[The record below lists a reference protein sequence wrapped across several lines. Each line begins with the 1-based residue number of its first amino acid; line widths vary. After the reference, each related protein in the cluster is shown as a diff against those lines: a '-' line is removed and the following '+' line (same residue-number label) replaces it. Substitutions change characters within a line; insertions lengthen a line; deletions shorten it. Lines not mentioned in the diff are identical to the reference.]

1 MILHRINDLRKQ
13 YRRYSELIEK
23 LQDSIDPQMA
33 GEMKYYSERLVKVGE
48 ELGWL
53 LAQQQE
59 QKQRDSGS

>member
-23 LQDSIDPQMA
+23 LQDSNDPQMA
-33 GEMKYYSERLVKVGE
+33 GEMKYYSERLAKVGE

-53 LAQQQE
+53 LAQQQD

>member
-13 YRRYSELIEK
+13 YRRYSELMEK
-23 LQDSIDPQMA
+23 LQDSNDPRIA
-33 GEMKYYSERLVKVGE
+33 GEMKYYSERLAKVGE

-53 LAQQQE
+53 MAQQQD